1 MIIGGLQR
9 TSTIDFPGRL
19 SCVVF
24 ARGCDL
30 DCFYCHNRELLAPG
44 GGAISQE
51 EVLAFLEKRRGL
63 LDGVVVS
70 GGEPTLQPDLPGFL
84 RQVKAMDYQVKLDT
98 NGGRPEVLK
107 KLVENDLLDYVAMDI
122 KNSPGRYGETAGL
135 PGLDVLK
142 IQDSVELL
150 KKGRTDY
157 EFRTTVTRELHG
169 KEELKKIGEW
179 LRGSRRY
186 FLQNYRDSRGVIR
199 PGFTGY
205 SREQLERFR
214 EMLLDDI
221 PEVGIRGVD

>member
-84 RQVKAMDYQVKLDT
+84 RQVKAMGYQVKLDT
-98 NGGRPEVLK
+98 NGRVPQ
-107 KLVENDLLDYVAMDI
+107 LVEDLWREGLLDYVAVDV
-122 KNSPGRYGETAGL
+122 KALPEDYPAVCGREGFAAARDTLARLAALGAAREA
-135 PGLDVLK
+135 
-142 IQDSVELL
+142 
-150 KKGRTDY
+150 
-157 EFRTTVTRELHG
+157 RTTL
-169 KEELKKIGEW
+169 
-179 LRGSRRY
+179 Y
-186 FLQNYRDSRGVIR
+186 
-199 PGFTGY
+199 PGF
-205 SREQLERFR
+205 SLEQLERLLGSLPEQPCWRLNYFR
-214 EMLLDDI
+214 MAEEHRPQDRERLLL
-221 PEVGIRGVD
+221 PALVEGVAAAAKDRLLACQPNLLL